1 MTLTV
6 LSTPLSTPPASGK
19 FIAIEGV
26 DGAGK
31 GVQSRLLR
39 DALLQCGIPVLLTR
53 EPGGSPGA
61 EEIRNLLVRGAAD
74 KWDSLTELLL
84 VYAARRSHLVQTVWP
99 ALAQGTWVISD
110 RFADSSRAFQGVAG
124 GLGLPLVERIH
135 HDVVGDFVPDL
146 TVVLDLDPATS
157 LQRAQQR
164 GGAEDRFEK
173 KGEDY
178 QRLVREGFRLL
189 ATRSPSTHALI
200 DASGNVEQVAQAIQH
215 SIGSRLQMPALLA
228 ASAMG
233 RGNE

>member
-1 MTLTV
+1 MTLT
-6 LSTPLSTPPASGK
+6 TPQAPGK

-39 DALLQCGIPVLLTR
+39 DALQRCGMPVLLTR

-135 HDVVGDFVPDL
+135 QDVVGDFVPDL

-164 GGAEDRFEK
+164 GGTEDRFEK
-173 KGEDY
+173 KGEGY
-178 QRLVREGFRLL
+178 QRLVRDGFRLL
-189 ATRSPSTHALI
+189 ATRSPSTHVLI
-200 DASGNVEQVAQAIQH
+200 DASGSVEQVTQAIH
-215 SIGSRLQMPALLA
+215 HAIAARLQLPTLLA
-228 ASAMG
+228 LVAGKSGHA
-233 RGNE
+233 